1 MTTLTLKSIGLCAH
15 FSPVGD
21 RAMRYALALAK
32 RYQLQLNI
40 FAFPNSPFEPHDP
53 DEQLDTARSEGRE
66 KNLILDDR
74 QLRVYY
80 EDRLGDYLDV
90 GFKVCQGQEG
100 VELRRC
106 LKRGEYQLLVIPYL
120 ETGGTFGNMPIEEF
134 ATHFLAPVVLVGR
147 WRKVRYYLNAQAVLL
162 ADKLNLF
169 RGTWRK
175 LNDVDASCG
184 IA

>member
-40 FAFPNSPFEPHDP
+40 FAFPHSPFEPHDQ
-53 DEQLDTARSEGRE
+53 DEPQGVKDEERE
-66 KNLILDDR
+66 KNLVLADR
-74 QLRVYY
+74 QLRMYY

-90 GFKVCQGQEG
+90 GFRVCEGQEG

-106 LKRGEYQLLVIPYL
+106 LKRGEYELLVIPYL

-175 LNDVDASCG
+175 LNGVDASCG

>member
-1 MTTLTLKSIGLCAH
+1 MLTLKSVGLCAH
-15 FSPVGD
+15 YSPVGD

-40 FAFPNSPFEPHDP
+40 FAFPRSPFERHGPGDLAAP
-53 DEQLDTARSEGRE
+53 TAAEDRE
-66 KNLILDDR
+66 KNLVLADR
-74 QLRVYY
+74 QLRMYY

-90 GFKVCQGQEG
+90 GFRVCDGREG

-120 ETGGTFGNMPIEEF
+120 ETGGTFGDMPIEEF
-134 ATHFLAPVVLVGR
+134 ARHFLAPVVLVGR

-175 LNDVDASCG
+175 LSEVDASCR